1 MHLTTRVFI
10 LTSLIVALLG
20 CSDTAPASAPN
31 DGQAEEKL
39 FTLVDAEESGVG
51 FVNQL
56 TEGPNTNILVYEYF
70 YNGGG
75 VAAADLNSDGKTDLY
90 FTANMAENKLYL
102 NEGNWSFQD
111 ATAAAGAS
119 GRPGPWKTGVTI
131 ADVNADGKPD
141 IYLCYSGAL
150 PAAKRANQLLI
161 NQGNNADGV
170 PQFRDE
176 AAAYGLAG
184 TAFSNQMYFFDYDLD
199 GDLDGLLLNHNPK
212 SLPILNATKTKQL
225 LKVADSDR
233 GLCLYRN
240 DGGKFKDVTAEAGLS
255 GSALSYGLGLAISD
269 LDQDGD
275 PDFYVSN
282 DYEVPDYLYYNNGD
296 GTFTDRL
303 GKQIGHTSHFSMGSD
318 IGDINNDGWA
328 DIFTLDML
336 PADNRRQK
344 LLMSD
349 DNRSKLDLNLA
360 SGFHHQTMRNMLH
373 LNQGNG
379 SFTETGRLAGVAT
392 TDWSWSAL
400 FADFDNDGQQ
410 DLHVTNGYLKDYTN
424 MDFIKYMEDFVAEKG
439 RLQRADLRGLL
450 ENMPASDLNNH
461 AFRNQGDGTFTDVAA
476 AWGLARPSNSNGA
489 AYADLDDDG
498 DLDLVVNNLDQPAF
512 LYRNDTEGEHWLKVA
527 LNGKKGNI
535 AGIGARVEVTAN
547 GETQTREMYPNRGYL
562 SSVDHVLHFG
572 LGASTQVQ
580 SVVVKWPDGTA
591 QTLEDMDAN
600 QTLNLRREEAKH
612 GRGSD
617 GNSAPLFV
625 EVDPPV
631 DFVDKLSGRWD
642 FDKEPLLLRQYSH
655 TGNVFRAVVNEQTG
669 KLLRLKPARHVKDP
683 LNVNVGGEQTLI
695 LGNEYRQGEYPLVGA
710 IQGFIGGKEGG
721 GGKAITA
728 ENIPESLRSV
738 GKIAAMQSADLDGDG
753 KPEIIIAG
761 EWTPIL
767 IYKIDGQSLKDVTD
781 KYLPVNHH
789 GWWTALHLTD
799 LNGDGQADIIVGN
812 QGLNNTFSASP
823 QQPVELHAVDYDGN
837 GTIDPILSYYAE
849 DGRCYPDATRDELL
863 GQLTGLRKRYP
874 DYKSY
879 ADQTLDD
886 VFPSWPKGTIKL
898 KADRLETTL
907 FLSQADGSYRLAPLP
922 IEVQYAPIYTI
933 SKLDFNDDGHSDL
946 LLCGNDSMEKL
957 RWGRS
962 DANAG
967 VLLRGDGQGGFAY
980 VPQAK
985 SGFKLTGDVRS
996 VAQVGD
1002 LLLFGVRGEKVRAYR
1017 RTSAASPEAPSL

>member
-1 MHLTTRVFI
+1 MHLTTRAFI
-10 LTSLIVALLG
+10 LISMFLALFR
-20 CSDTAPASAPN
+20 CSGPAPASAPDN
-31 DGQAEEKL
+31 EQVGETL
-39 FTLVDAEESGVG
+39 FSLINTKDTGIG

-75 VAAADLNSDGKTDLY
+75 VAAADLNGDGKTDLY

-102 NEGNWSFQD
+102 NEGNLSFRD
-111 ATAAAGAS
+111 VTAAAGAT
-119 GRPGPWKTGVTI
+119 GRPGPWKTGVTV

-150 PAAKRANQLLI
+150 PAAKRANQLFI
-161 NQGNNADGV
+161 NQGNDADGV

-184 TAFSNQMYFFDYDLD
+184 TAFSNQMYFFDYDMD

-212 SLPILNATKTKQL
+212 AMPVLNATKTKEL
-225 LKVADSDR
+225 LKVTDSDR

-240 DGGKFKDVTAEAGLS
+240 DDGKFKEVTVAAGLS

-269 LDQDGD
+269 LDRDGD

-303 GKQIGHTSHFSMGSD
+303 GEQIGHTSHFSMGSD
-318 IGDINNDGWA
+318 IGDTNNDGWP

-344 LLMSD
+344 LLMPD

-373 LNQGNG
+373 LNRGNG
-379 SFTETGRLAGVAT
+379 SFAETGRLAGVAT

-424 MDFIKYMEDFVAEKG
+424 LDFIKYMEDFVAKKS
-439 RLQRADLRGLL
+439 RLQRADLRELL
-450 ENMPASDLNNH
+450 ENMPASDLNNQ

-498 DLDLVVNNLDQPAF
+498 DLDLVVNNLNQPAF
-512 LYRNDTEGEHWLKVA
+512 VYRNETNTGSWLKVS
-527 LNGKKGNI
+527 LSGRERNI

-547 GETQTREMYPNRGYL
+547 DVTQVREMYPNRGYL
-562 SSVDHVLHFG
+562 SSVDPALHFG

-580 SVVVKWPDGTA
+580 SVVVNWPDGTTQSLENVNVD
-591 QTLEDMDAN
+591 QTLV
-600 QTLNLRREEAKH
+600 LRQEEAKQ
-612 GRGSD
+612 GRGPAK
-617 GNSAPLFV
+617 NPRPLFV
-625 EVDPPV
+625 EVKPPV
-631 DFVDKLSGRWD
+631 DFVDKLSGKRD
-642 FDKEPLLLRQYSH
+642 FDGEPLLLRAYSH
-655 TGNVFRAVVNEQTG
+655 LGPVINEKGGIADQNPWLLAYSSGAIPKAFSGNAYEPGRYPTVNKIKATFTGEPLSDLPQSLEDVGKVNAAVWS
-669 KLLRLKPARHVKDP
+669 D
-683 LNVNVGGEQTLI
+683 LNAD
-695 LGNEYRQGEYPLVGA
+695 GNEELIV
-710 IQGFIGGKEGG
+710 
-721 GGKAITA
+721 
-728 ENIPESLRSV
+728 
-738 GKIAAMQSADLDGDG
+738 
-753 KPEIIIAG
+753 AG

-767 IYKIDGQSLKDVTD
+767 IYAVEGETLKDVTD
-781 KYLPVNHH
+781 EYLPINHY
-789 GWWTALHLTD
+789 GWWTALKVTD
-799 LNGDGQADIIVGN
+799 FNGDGKPDIIVGN

-823 QQPVELHAVDYDGN
+823 DQPVELHATDYDGN
-837 GTIDPILSYYAE
+837 GTIDPILSYYGS
-849 DGRCYPDATRDELL
+849 DGKRYPDATRDELL
-863 GQLTGLRKRYP
+863 SQLAGLRKRYP
-874 DYKSY
+874 NYKSY

-886 VFPSWPKGTIKL
+886 VFPSWPEGTLYL

-907 FLSQADGSYRLAPLP
+907 FLSQADGTYAVAQLPL
-922 IEVQYAPIYTI
+922 EVQYAPVHTI
-933 SKLDFNDDGHSDL
+933 TELDFNDDGNADL
-946 LLCGNDSMEKL
+946 LLCGNDQLEKQ
-957 RWGRS
+957 RWGKS

-967 VLLRGDGQGGFAY
+967 VLLRGDGKGGFAY
-980 VPQAK
+980 VSQAV
-985 SGFKLTGDVRS
+985 SGFQLTGDVRS
-996 VAQVGD
+996 VASVGN
-1002 LLLFGVRGEKVRAYR
+1002 LLVFGIRGERVRAYR
-1017 RTSAASPEAPSL
+1017 RSNTSVLK